1 MLDTNAVTLER
12 FMDVLAL
19 RQRVAASNIANA
31 DTPGYRAR
39 EVDFGW
45 HMRTMLAS
53 QAGPR
58 LPAMVQE
65 VWGEGVKNDG
75 NTVQLD
81 REMQSLADSGLRF
94 TLASVLLQKQI
105 RGMRNVIREGRGG

>member
-1 MLDTNAVTLER
+1 MLDATAVTLER

-19 RQRVAASNIANA
+19 RQRVTASNIANA

-53 QAGPR
+53 QAGPG

-65 VWGEGVKNDG
+65 AWGEGVKNDG

-81 REMQSLADSGLRF
+81 RELLSLADNGMRF
-94 TLASVLLQKQI
+94 NLASVLLQREI
-105 RGMRNVIREGRGG
+105 RGIRNAIREGRGG

>member
-39 EVDFGW
+39 EVDFDW
-45 HMRTMLAS
+45 HMRTMLAA
-53 QAGPR
+53 QPGPR

-65 VWGEGVKNDG
+65 AWGEGAKNDG

-81 REMQSLADSGLRF
+81 RELRSLADSGLRF

-105 RGMRNVIREGRGG
+105 RGIRNVIREGRGG